1 MTLKKIFNFLL
12 VQVFKFFCIGLEMFF
27 TDLIVFS
34 TIISH
39 QNFNFKI
46 KNRNDDYE
54 IRIQNKNITSI
65 KVDTGKIGIIDFRFI
80 LKRSNAMKLLGNKF
94 LSLEKEINEKIKQKQ
109 IYFKQKEAK
118 IKESKGKISELEYKK
133 RIKLFKEEVF
143 LNQKKY
149 KEERSL
155 LNKSFQ
161 KIQKDIKDLL
171 AKIIKD
177 VSIKKNIN
185 IVLLKENIFLFNNQN
200 IDFTDEVLELFNDRT
215 KSMKIIITSSK

>member
-1 MTLKKIFNFLL
+1 
-12 VQVFKFFCIGLEMFF
+12 MFF
-27 TDLIVFS
+27 TDLIFFS
-34 TIISH
+34 TLISH

-46 KNRNDDYE
+46 KNRNDDYV

>member
-1 MTLKKIFNFLL
+1 
-12 VQVFKFFCIGLEMFF
+12 MFF